1 MRRLHPVFNIVKL
14 TPALIDPIVGRY
26 PKLPPPPELIE
37 GEEEYLVEEI
47 LDSKMF
53 RGWLRFLIKW

>member
-14 TPALIDPIVGRY
+14 TAAPDDPIPGRHLT
-26 PKLPPPPELIE
+26 LPPPPEIIE
-37 GEEEYLVEEI
+37 GEEEYLVQEI

-53 RGWLRFLIKW
+53 